1 MAKKD
6 LPKELVGSIFD
17 EDGVVEEG
25 KLNELIIKET
35 IRPDGSRRL
44 QYDYSFCTSRTDVH
58 SAHLTDLNY
67 LIEKYKPDELAQY
80 IAARSQYRAEILGHD
95 FSQEPNLQDAKNLI
109 YKSRQEF
116 ENLPEDIRMHFRS
129 HLDFLKF
136 MENPQNKEKA
146 IKIGL
151 LSPEQIDKIE
161 ISKAS
166 QELVA
171 NKPSE
176 PVSAVKKD

>member
-6 LPKELVGSIFD
+6 LQKELVGSIFD

-35 IRPDGSRRL
+35 RRPDGSLRL

-109 YKSRQEF
+109 YRSRQEF
-116 ENLPEDIRMHFRS
+116 EALPDDIRMHFRS

-136 MENPQNKEKA
+136 MENPANKEKA

-151 LSPEQIDKIE
+151 LSPEQIKKIE

-166 QELVA
+166 QEIVE

>member
-25 KLNELIIKET
+25 KLDELIIKET
-35 IRPDGSRRL
+35 RRPDGSLRV

-67 LIEKYKPDELAQY
+67 LIEKYQPDELAQY

-95 FSQEPNLQDAKNLI
+95 FSQEPNLQDAKT
-109 YKSRQEF
+109 
-116 ENLPEDIRMHFRS
+116 
-129 HLDFLKF
+129 
-136 MENPQNKEKA
+136 
-146 IKIGL
+146 
-151 LSPEQIDKIE
+151 
-161 ISKAS
+161 
-166 QELVA
+166 
-171 NKPSE
+171 
-176 PVSAVKKD
+176 

>member
-1 MAKKD
+1 MTKKD
-6 LPKELVGSIFD
+6 LPKTLIGSIFD
-17 EDGVVEEG
+17 EDGVVEQG
-25 KLNELIIKET
+25 KLDELIIKET
-35 IRPDGSRRL
+35 VRPNGSLRL
-44 QYDYSFCTSRTDVH
+44 QFDYTYCTSCTDVS

-67 LIEKYKPDELAQY
+67 LIEKYRPDELAQY

-116 ENLPEDIRMHFRS
+116 ESLPQDIRNHFKS

-146 IKIGL
+146 IRIGL
-151 LSPEQIDKIE
+151 LSPEQIEKIE

-166 QELVA
+166 QKLVA
-171 NKPSE
+171 NIPSE
-176 PVSAVKKD
+176 PVSAAKKD

>member
-6 LPKELVGSIFD
+6 LQKELVGSIFD

-25 KLNELIIKET
+25 KLDELIIKET
-35 IRPDGSRRL
+35 IRPDGSRRI
-44 QYDYSFCTSRTDVH
+44 QYDYSFCISRTDVH

-67 LIEKYKPDELAQY
+67 LIEKYQPDELAQY

-109 YKSRQEF
+109 YRSRQEF
-116 ENLPEDIRMHFRS
+116 EALPDDVRMHFRS

-136 MENPQNKEKA
+136 MENPANKEKA
-146 IKIGL
+146 IKLGL
-151 LSPEQIDKIE
+151 LSPEQIQKIE

-166 QELVA
+166 QEIVDK
-171 NKPSE
+171 KPSE
-176 PVSAVKKD
+176 PVSAVNKD